1 MMPGGIGGFDLS
13 FILVVSALGINKE
26 EALLALVL
34 YRISYYIIP
43 LTVGVFLFI
52 YEAKT
57 KMDKDYID
65 IFKLAKRKII
75 NIVKFTK
82 QDKVNK
88 IDNNKEV

>member
-1 MMPGGIGGFDLS
+1 MR
-13 FILVVSALGINKE
+13 
-26 EALLALVL
+26 
-34 YRISYYIIP
+34 Y
-43 LTVGVFLFI
+43 
-52 YEAKT
+52 KT

-88 IDNNKEV
+88 IDNDKEV